1 MNRFVIVIFIFTML
15 FGCTTNLQRTYPKTN
30 RSLLW
35 TAMVAVAESPEYQ
48 AENVLKRWIVVE
60 NNVNANAS
68 LGIIEV
74 RRILARSLQ
83 LPLQEVQNDRRNI
96 LFTVYLLPGELPTL
110 KFVSLGSQMIPAR
123 GVNESE
129 RYFTAVE
136 EMLEPPLGHVR

>member
-1 MNRFVIVIFIFTML
+1 MNRFVIVIFIFTMF

-48 AENVLKRWIVVE
+48 AENVLNRWIVVE

-136 EMLEPPLGHVR
+136 EMLEPPLSHVR